1 MSNYKAVPSGM
12 EISRSIADCLEAVAP
27 SGYLFGERARAI
39 RAANSILQ
47 GRSFRTVADL
57 MMELEKCGDDRIDNV
72 QKDIIDFQLQKALL
86 SSPYVQTADNNQ
98 DYTFS
103 YYQNADGRNLKII
116 DQKLYDEAVE
126 HGFPPHFFQESY
138 FEKVTFYCLP
148 DQTDF
153 LGSEFHYCRFAVCRL
168 ERASFTCTR
177 IYDSEF
183 YSSVLNHVDLSR
195 ASLVHTRFCD
205 CELTHVM
212 FKMARMKCCRVVDC
226 ALDDIDFSWATLDD
240 CSFDRVSACKIS
252 LVQATIAQSGATE
265 EEYRQKKAAIFQAL
279 GMATAVA

>member
-27 SGYLFGERARAI
+27 SGYLFSERARAI

-57 MMELEKCGDDRIDNV
+57 MMELEKCGDDRINNV
-72 QKDIIDFQLQKALL
+72 QKKIFDFHMQKALL
-86 SSPYVQTADNNQ
+86 SSPYVQSADSYQ
-98 DYTFS
+98 DCTYN
-103 YYQNADGRNLKII
+103 YYQNTDGRNLKII
-116 DQKLYDEAVE
+116 DQKQYDEAVE
-126 HGFPPHFFQESY
+126 HGFPPLFFQESY
-138 FEKVTFYCLP
+138 FEKVTFYCVP
-148 DQTDF
+148 DQTEF
-153 LGSEFHYCRFAVCRL
+153 LGSEFHQCKFAVCRL
-168 ERASFTCTR
+168 ERASFTSTR

-195 ASLVHTRFCD
+195 ATLAHTRFCD
-205 CELTHVM
+205 CEFSHVM

-226 ALDDIDFSWATLDD
+226 TLDDLDFSWATLDD

-252 LVQATIAQSGATE
+252 LVQAIIAQSGATE
-265 EEYRQKKAAIFQAL
+265 EEYRQKKTAIFQAL
-279 GMATAVA
+279 GLAEAVA